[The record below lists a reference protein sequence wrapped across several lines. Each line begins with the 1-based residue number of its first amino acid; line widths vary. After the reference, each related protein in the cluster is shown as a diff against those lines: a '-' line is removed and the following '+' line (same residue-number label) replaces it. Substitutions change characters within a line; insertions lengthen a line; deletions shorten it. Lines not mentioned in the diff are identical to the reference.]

1 MNTITETVSVY
12 SQQGRKG
19 ISYDWQSLYAAA
31 EAANID
37 EQLAAFAPVLA
48 E

>member
-1 MNTITETVSVY
+1 MNIITENDSVF

>member
-1 MNTITETVSVY
+1 MNTITETASVC